1 VTRRV
6 AMLGAALA
14 GLLALVAS
22 AAAVRDAGGSDGSDG
37 RLPPAVAAYAYA
49 AVALV
54 ALVGL
59 PVLILL
65 AIREVPEPKQ
75 RGRRTW
81 FTPLAIAAFAVVGIA
96 VSAYG
101 GDGLSHVLARLRVV
115 EPSGADA
122 ELAQPP
128 AAGWA
133 PMLLLMGLGACGGAL
148 ALRRR
153 PRAAASLSDR
163 VAEALGAPLD
173 DLRSEPD
180 VRRAVIAAF
189 ARLERALEA
198 AGAPR
203 GIGEAPLEYV
213 DRVLGELAVPPAPT
227 AALAAL
233 FEQAKFSLHPLDE
246 DDRSAAIDAL
256 EAVRESLR

>member
-22 AAAVRDAGGSDGSDG
+22 AAAVRDAGGSGGSDG
-37 RLPPAVAAYAYA
+37 GLPPAVAAYAYA

>member
-1 VTRRV
+1 MTRRV

-22 AAAVRDAGGSDGSDG
+22 AAAVRDAGGSGGSDG
-37 RLPPAVAAYAYA
+37 GLPPAVAAYAYA

-101 GDGLSHVLARLRVV
+101 GDGLSHVLARLRVI

-128 AAGWA
+128 SAGWA

-163 VAEALGAPLD
+163 VAEALGTPLD

>member
-1 VTRRV
+1 MTRRV

-22 AAAVRDAGGSDGSDG
+22 AAAVHDAGGSGSSDG
-37 RLPPAVAAYAYA
+37 GVPPAVAAYAYA

-81 FTPLAIAAFAVVGIA
+81 LTPLAIAAFGLVGIA
-96 VSAYG
+96 ISAYG

-153 PRAAASLSDR
+153 PRATASLSDR

-213 DRVLGELAVPPAPT
+213 DRVLGELAVPPEPT

-246 DDRSAAIDAL
+246 DDRSVAIDAL

>member
-22 AAAVRDAGGSDGSDG
+22 AAAVRDAGGSGGSDG
-37 RLPPAVAAYAYA
+37 GLPPAVAAYAYA

-101 GDGLSHVLARLRVV
+101 GDGLSHVLARLSVV

-128 AAGWA
+128 SAGWA

>member
-22 AAAVRDAGGSDGSDG
+22 AAAVRDAGGSGGSDG
-37 RLPPAVAAYAYA
+37 GLPPAVAAYAYA

-133 PMLLLMGLGACGGAL
+133 PMLLLMGLAACGGAL

>member
-22 AAAVRDAGGSDGSDG
+22 AAAVRDAGGSGGSDG
-37 RLPPAVAAYAYA
+37 GLPPAVAAYAYA

-128 AAGWA
+128 SAGWA

-256 EAVRESLR
+256 EAVLESLR

>member
-1 VTRRV
+1 MTRRV

-22 AAAVRDAGGSDGSDG
+22 AAAVHDAGGSGSSDG
-37 RLPPAVAAYAYA
+37 GVPPAVAAYAYA

-81 FTPLAIAAFAVVGIA
+81 LTPLAIAAFGLVGIA
-96 VSAYG
+96 ISAYG

-153 PRAAASLSDR
+153 PRATASLSDR

-203 GIGEAPLEYV
+203 SIGEAPLEYV
-213 DRVLGELAVPPAPT
+213 DRVLGELAVPPEPT

-246 DDRSAAIDAL
+246 DDRTAAIDAL

>member
-22 AAAVRDAGGSDGSDG
+22 AAAVRDAGGSGG
-37 RLPPAVAAYAYA
+37 AEGGVPPAVAAYAYGGL
-49 AVALV
+49 VVV

-128 AAGWA
+128 SAGWA